1 MIAKYLGGEKENKK
15 NLTEKLT
22 KIAKGK
28 DVGLATEAQVKAAKK
43 AAHDSSVSGSIGN
56 AMDSTFDFFSG
67 NKAKAKK
74 EEEKK
79 AEEARKKEAKRKAD
93 NLKARK
99 AREEK
104 KAKEEAAKKTAKTPV
119 VPVKD

>member
-56 AMDSTFDFFSG
+56 AWDYFSG
-67 NKAKAKK
+67 NEAAAKK

-79 AEEARKKEAKRKAD
+79 AEAARKKEEKRKAD

-104 KAKEEAAKKTAKTPV
+104 KAKEEAAKKTAKTPAI
-119 VPVKD
+119 PVKD